1 MHTVWLRDLPDRR
14 IAPGGL
20 RGRRMLGGALALL
33 LGAQAQAAEAPLDG
47 TLAKIAEARSITLG
61 YRDAS
66 VPFSY
71 IGDHSGKPMGYSVDL
86 ASKIVERIQ
95 QKTGL
100 PTLNVKYNL
109 VTSQTRIPLVQNG
122 TVDLECGSTGVTAE
136 RQKQVAFSYGFI
148 YVKGQLL
155 TAKDSGITSFA
166 DLKDKNV
173 VTTAGTTNERFLKR
187 YNFEH
192 TLNMSVVSAKD
203 HGEAFKMLES
213 GRAAAFYMD
222 DALLYGERA
231 KARDPHN
238 WVVVGE
244 EQSRE
249 IYSCMVRK
257 DDPQFLAVVN
267 DTLAELYRSGE
278 INGIYQRWF
287 EQPIPPKGLNLE
299 FPMTRELKAIIAK
312 PVSDP
317 VE

>member
-1 MHTVWLRDLPDRR
+1 MKKILLT
-14 IAPGGL
+14 GCT
-20 RGRRMLGGALALL
+20 LGLL
-33 LGAQAQAAEAPLDG
+33 LGAQAHANQAPVDG
-47 TLAKIAEARSITLG
+47 TLGKIASAKSITLG

-71 IGDHSGKPMGYSVDL
+71 VGDSSGKPMGYSVDL

-95 QKTGL
+95 EKTGVADL
-100 PTLNVKYNL
+100 KVKYNL

-136 RQKQVAFSYGFI
+136 RQQQVAFSYGFI

-155 TAKDSGITSFA
+155 TAKDSGIQGFD
-166 DLKDKNV
+166 DLKGKNV
-173 VTTAGTTNERFLKR
+173 VTTAGTTNERFLKN
-187 YNFEH
+187 YNAEH
-192 TLNMSVVSAKD
+192 KTNMFVISAKD
-203 HGEAFKMLES
+203 HGEAFKMLET

-231 KARDPHN
+231 KARDPHK
-238 WVVVGE
+238 WVVVGK

-257 DDPQFLAVVN
+257 GDPQFLAVVN
-267 DTLAELYRSGE
+267 EALGDLYRSGA

-299 FPMTRELKAIIAK
+299 FPMTSELKAIIAT

>member
-1 MHTVWLRDLPDRR
+1 MQKTVVSRSLCKACATVSLVLV
-14 IAPGGL
+14 GH
-20 RGRRMLGGALALL
+20 LAS
-33 LGAQAQAAEAPLDG
+33 ASEFSA
-47 TLAKIAEARSITLG
+47 TLKKITTNQQISVG

-71 IGDHSGKPMGYSVDL
+71 IGDQSGKPMGYSVDL
-86 ASKIVERIQ
+86 THRIVERIREH
-95 QKTGL
+95 TGL
-100 PTLNVKYNL
+100 TNLRVKYRL

-148 YVKGQLL
+148 YVKGRLL
-155 TAKDSGITSFA
+155 TAQDSGVNGFS
-166 DLKDKNV
+166 DLKGKNV

-187 YNFEH
+187 YNAEH
-192 TLNMSVVSAKD
+192 QSNMFVISARD
-203 HGEAFKMLES
+203 HGEAFKMLET
-213 GRAAAFYMD
+213 GRAVAFYMD

-231 KARDPHN
+231 KARDPHR
-238 WVVVGE
+238 WVVVGK

-267 DTLAELYRSGE
+267 QTLGDLYRSGQ

-287 EQPIPPKGLNLE
+287 EQPIAPNGLNLE
-299 FPMTRELKAIIAK
+299 FPMTSELKAIIAQ

>member
-1 MHTVWLRDLPDRR
+1 MKKILLTGCAL
-14 IAPGGL
+14 GL
-20 RGRRMLGGALALL
+20 LF
-33 LGAQAQAAEAPLDG
+33 GAQVQANEAPLDG
-47 TLAKIAEARSITLG
+47 TLSKIANAKSITLG

-71 IGDHSGKPMGYSVDL
+71 VGDNSGKPMGYSVEL
-86 ASKIVERIQ
+86 ANKIVERIQ
-95 QKTGL
+95 QKTGVDK
-100 PTLNVKYNL
+100 LNVKYNL

-155 TAKDSGITSFA
+155 TAKDSGIQGFD
-166 DLKDKNV
+166 DLKGKNV
-173 VTTAGTTNERFLKR
+173 VTTAGTTNERFLKS
-187 YNFEH
+187 YNAEH
-192 TLNMSVVSAKD
+192 KANIFVISAKD
-203 HGEAFKMLES
+203 HGEAFKMLET
-213 GRAAAFYMD
+213 GRAVAFYMD

-231 KARDPHN
+231 KARDPHH
-238 WVVVGE
+238 WVVVGK

-267 DTLAELYRSGE
+267 ETLADLYRSGE

-299 FPMTRELKAIIAK
+299 FPMTSELKAIIAK

>member
-1 MHTVWLRDLPDRR
+1 MKKILLTGCTL
-14 IAPGGL
+14 GL
-20 RGRRMLGGALALL
+20 LF
-33 LGAQAQAAEAPLDG
+33 GAQAHATQTPLEG
-47 TLAKIAEARSITLG
+47 TLSKIANARSITLG

-71 IGDHSGKPMGYSVDL
+71 VADTSGKPMGYSVDL

-95 QKTGL
+95 LKTGVADL
-100 PTLNVKYNL
+100 KVSYNL

-155 TAKDSGITSFA
+155 TARDSGIKGFA
-166 DLKDKNV
+166 DLQGKNV

-187 YNFEH
+187 YNAEH
-192 TLNMSVVSAKD
+192 KADMFVISAKD
-203 HGEAFKMLES
+203 HGEAFKMLET

-267 DTLAELYRSGE
+267 EALAGLYRSGE

-299 FPMTRELKAIIAK
+299 FPMTSELKAIIAK

>member
-1 MHTVWLRDLPDRR
+1 MKKILLTGCTL
-14 IAPGGL
+14 GL
-20 RGRRMLGGALALL
+20 LF
-33 LGAQAQAAEAPLDG
+33 GAQVQANQAPLDG
-47 TLAKIAEARSITLG
+47 TLSKIANAKSITLG

-71 IGDHSGKPMGYSVDL
+71 VGDGSGTPMGYSVEL
-86 ASKIVERIQ
+86 ANKIVERIQ
-95 QKTGL
+95 QKVGVAK
-100 PTLNVKYNL
+100 LNVKYNL

-155 TAKDSGITSFA
+155 TAKDSGIQGFE
-166 DLKDKNV
+166 DLAGKNV
-173 VTTAGTTNERFLKR
+173 VTTAGTTNERFLKS
-187 YNFEH
+187 YNADH
-192 TLNMSVVSAKD
+192 KANMFVISAKD
-203 HGEAFKMLES
+203 HGEAFKMLET
-213 GRAAAFYMD
+213 GRAVAFYMD

-231 KARDPHN
+231 KARDPHH
-238 WVVVGE
+238 WVVVGK

-267 DTLAELYRSGE
+267 ETLADLYRSGE

>member
-1 MHTVWLRDLPDRR
+1 MQKITLIGCTLS
-14 IAPGGL
+14 
-20 RGRRMLGGALALL
+20 LL
-33 LGAQAQAAEAPLDG
+33 LSAQLQAAQAPLEG
-47 TLAKIAEARSITLG
+47 TLSKIANAKSITLG

-71 IGDHSGKPMGYSVDL
+71 VGDNTGQPMGYSVDL
-86 ASKIVERIQ
+86 ASKIVERIRL
-95 QKTGL
+95 KLDL
-100 PTLNVKYNL
+100 PQLNVNYNL

-155 TAKDSGITSFA
+155 TARDSGINSFA
-166 DLKDKNV
+166 DLRGKNV
-173 VTTAGTTNERFLKR
+173 VTTAGTTNERFLKN
-187 YNFEH
+187 YNAEH
-192 TLNMSVVSAKD
+192 KTDMFVISAKD
-203 HGEAFKMLES
+203 HGEAFQMLQT

-231 KARDPHN
+231 KARDPHK

-267 DTLAELYRSGE
+267 ETLADLYRSGE

-299 FPMTRELKAIIAK
+299 FPMTSELKAIIAK

-317 VE
+317 VQ

>member
-1 MHTVWLRDLPDRR
+1 MQKITL
-14 IAPGGL
+14 
-20 RGRRMLGGALALL
+20 LGCSLGLL
-33 LGAQAQAAEAPLDG
+33 LGGLAQADETPLTG
-47 TLAKIAEARSITLG
+47 TLSKIANTKTITLG

-71 IGDHSGKPMGYSVDL
+71 VGDQTGKPMGYSVDL
-86 ASKIVERIQ
+86 AGKIVDRIQ
-95 QKTGL
+95 QQL
-100 PTLNVKYNL
+100 ALSDLRVRYNL

-122 TVDLECGSTGVTAE
+122 TVDLECGSTAVTAE

-155 TAKDSGITSFA
+155 TARDSGIKSFS
-166 DLKDKNV
+166 DLGGKNV
-173 VTTAGTTNERFLKR
+173 VTTAGTTNERFLKS
-187 YNFEH
+187 YNADHKFG
-192 TLNMSVVSAKD
+192 MFVISAKD
-203 HGEAFKMLES
+203 HGEAFQMLQS
-213 GRAAAFYMD
+213 GRAVAFYMD

-231 KARDPHN
+231 KARDPHK

-257 DDPQFLAVVN
+257 DDPQFLALVN
-267 DTLAELYRSGE
+267 GALGDLFSSGK

-299 FPMTRELKAIIAK
+299 FPMTSELKAIIAK

-317 VE
+317 VQ

>member
-1 MHTVWLRDLPDRR
+1 MKKILLT
-14 IAPGGL
+14 GCT
-20 RGRRMLGGALALL
+20 LGLL
-33 LGAQAQAAEAPLDG
+33 LSAQAYANEAPLSG
-47 TLAKIAEARSITLG
+47 ALAKIASSKSITLG

-71 IGDHSGKPMGYSVDL
+71 VGDHSGKPMGYSVDL

-95 QKTGL
+95 QKTGVADL
-100 PTLNVKYNL
+100 KVKYNL

-155 TAKDSGITSFA
+155 TAKNSGIQGFA
-166 DLKDKNV
+166 DLTGKNV

-187 YNFEH
+187 YNAEH
-192 TLNMSVVSAKD
+192 KANMFVISAKD
-203 HGEAFKMLES
+203 HGEAFKMLET

-231 KARDPHN
+231 KAKDPHK
-238 WVVVGE
+238 WVVVGK

-249 IYSCMVRK
+249 IYSCMLRK

-267 DTLAELYRSGE
+267 ETLGDLYRSGE

-299 FPMTRELKAIIAK
+299 FPMTSELKAIIAK

>member
-1 MHTVWLRDLPDRR
+1 MKKILLT
-14 IAPGGL
+14 GCT
-20 RGRRMLGGALALL
+20 LGLL
-33 LGAQAQAAEAPLDG
+33 LGAQAHANQAPLDG
-47 TLAKIAEARSITLG
+47 TLGKIASAKSITLG

-71 IGDHSGKPMGYSVDL
+71 VGDSSGKPMGYSVDL
-86 ASKIVERIQ
+86 ASKIVERIEE
-95 QKTGL
+95 KTGVADL
-100 PTLNVKYNL
+100 KVKYNL

-136 RQKQVAFSYGFI
+136 RQQQVAFSYGFI

-155 TAKDSGITSFA
+155 TAKGSGIQGFD
-166 DLKDKNV
+166 DLKGKNV
-173 VTTAGTTNERFLKR
+173 VTTAGTTNERFLKN
-187 YNFEH
+187 YNAEH
-192 TLNMSVVSAKD
+192 KTNMFVISAKD
-203 HGEAFKMLES
+203 HGEAFKMLET

-231 KARDPHN
+231 KARDPHK
-238 WVVVGE
+238 WVVVGK

-257 DDPQFLAVVN
+257 GDPQFLAVVN
-267 DTLAELYRSGE
+267 EALGDLYRSGA

-299 FPMTRELKAIIAK
+299 FPMTSELKAIIAT

>member
-1 MHTVWLRDLPDRR
+1 MQKITL
-14 IAPGGL
+14 IGCT
-20 RGRRMLGGALALL
+20 LGLL
-33 LGAQAQAAEAPLDG
+33 LASQVRANEAPLTG
-47 TLAKIAEARSITLG
+47 TLSKVANAKSITLG

-71 IGDHSGKPMGYSVDL
+71 VGDQTGQPMGYSVDL
-86 ASKIVERIQ
+86 ASKIVERIK
-95 QKTGL
+95 QKLEL
-100 PTLNVKYNL
+100 PELQVKYNL

-136 RQKQVAFSYGFI
+136 RMQQVAFSYGFI

-155 TAKDSGITSFA
+155 TAKDSGIKSFA
-166 DLKDKNV
+166 DLRGKNV
-173 VTTAGTTNERFLKR
+173 VTTAGTTNERFLKS
-187 YNFEH
+187 YNIDQKVDMF
-192 TLNMSVVSAKD
+192 VISAKD
-203 HGEAFKMLES
+203 HGEAFQMLQS

-257 DDPQFLAVVN
+257 GDPQFLELVN
-267 DTLAELYRSGE
+267 STLADLYSSGE

-287 EQPIPPKGLNLE
+287 QQPIPPKGLNLE
-299 FPMTRELKAIIAK
+299 FPMTSELKAIIAK

-317 VE
+317 VQ

>member
-1 MHTVWLRDLPDRR
+1 MKKILLTGCTL
-14 IAPGGL
+14 GL
-20 RGRRMLGGALALL
+20 LF
-33 LGAQAQAAEAPLDG
+33 GAQVQANQAPLDG
-47 TLAKIAEARSITLG
+47 TLSKIANAKSITLG

-71 IGDHSGKPMGYSVDL
+71 VGDNSGKPMGYSVEL

-95 QKTGL
+95 QKVGVAK
-100 PTLNVKYNL
+100 LNVKYNL

-155 TAKDSGITSFA
+155 TAKDSGIQGFE
-166 DLKDKNV
+166 DLKGKNV
-173 VTTAGTTNERFLKR
+173 VTTAGTTNERFLKS
-187 YNFEH
+187 YNADH
-192 TLNMSVVSAKD
+192 KANMFVISAKD
-203 HGEAFKMLES
+203 HGEAFKMLET
-213 GRAAAFYMD
+213 GRAVAFYMD

-231 KARDPHN
+231 KARDPHH
-238 WVVVGE
+238 WVVVGK

-249 IYSCMVRK
+249 IYSCMLRK

-267 DTLAELYRSGE
+267 ETLADLYRSGE

-299 FPMTRELKAIIAK
+299 FPMTSELKAIIAK

>member
-1 MHTVWLRDLPDRR
+1 MKKILLTGCTL
-14 IAPGGL
+14 GL
-20 RGRRMLGGALALL
+20 LFGVQVQANEAL
-33 LGAQAQAAEAPLDG
+33 LDG
-47 TLAKIAEARSITLG
+47 TLSKIANARSITLG

-71 IGDHSGKPMGYSVDL
+71 VGDNSGKPMGYSVEL
-86 ASKIVERIQ
+86 ANKIVERIQ
-95 QKTGL
+95 QKIGVAD
-100 PTLNVKYNL
+100 LNVKYNL

-155 TAKDSGITSFA
+155 TAKDSGIQGFE
-166 DLKDKNV
+166 DLKGKNV
-173 VTTAGTTNERFLKR
+173 VTTAGTTNERFLKS
-187 YNFEH
+187 YNAEH
-192 TLNMSVVSAKD
+192 KANMFVISAKD
-203 HGEAFKMLES
+203 HGEAFKMLET
-213 GRAAAFYMD
+213 GRAVAFYMD

-231 KARDPHN
+231 KARDPHH
-238 WVVVGE
+238 WVVVGK

-267 DTLAELYRSGE
+267 ETLADLYRSGE

-299 FPMTRELKAIIAK
+299 FPMTSELKAIIAR

>member
-1 MHTVWLRDLPDRR
+1 MKKILLTGCTL
-14 IAPGGL
+14 GL
-20 RGRRMLGGALALL
+20 LF
-33 LGAQAQAAEAPLDG
+33 GAQVQANQAPLDG
-47 TLAKIAEARSITLG
+47 TLSKIANAKSITLG

-71 IGDHSGKPMGYSVDL
+71 VGDGSGTPMGYSVEL
-86 ASKIVERIQ
+86 ANKIVERIQ
-95 QKTGL
+95 QKVGVAK
-100 PTLNVKYNL
+100 LNVKYNL

-155 TAKDSGITSFA
+155 TAKDSGIQGFE
-166 DLKDKNV
+166 DLAGKNV
-173 VTTAGTTNERFLKR
+173 VTTAGTTNERFLKS
-187 YNFEH
+187 YNADH
-192 TLNMSVVSAKD
+192 KANMFVISAKD
-203 HGEAFKMLES
+203 HGEAFKMLET
-213 GRAAAFYMD
+213 GRAVAFYMD

-231 KARDPHN
+231 KARDPHH
-238 WVVVGE
+238 WVVVGK

-249 IYSCMVRK
+249 IYSCMLRK

-267 DTLAELYRSGE
+267 ETLADLYRSGE

-299 FPMTRELKAIIAK
+299 FPMTSELKAIIAK

>member
-1 MHTVWLRDLPDRR
+1 MKKILLTGCAV
-14 IAPGGL
+14 GL
-20 RGRRMLGGALALL
+20 LW
-33 LGAQAQAAEAPLDG
+33 GAQAVANEAALSG
-47 TLAKIAEARSITLG
+47 TLSKIANAKSITLG

-71 IGDHSGKPMGYSVDL
+71 VGDHSGKPMGYSVDL
-86 ASKIVERIQ
+86 ANKIVERIQ
-95 QKTGL
+95 QKTGV
-100 PTLNVKYNL
+100 PNLNVKYNL

-155 TAKDSGITSFA
+155 TAKDSGIKGFA
-166 DLKDKNV
+166 DLQGKNV
-173 VTTAGTTNERFLKR
+173 VTTAGTTNERFLKS
-187 YNFEH
+187 YNAEH
-192 TLNMSVVSAKD
+192 TANIFVISAKD
-203 HGEAFKMLES
+203 HGEAFKMLET

-231 KARDPHN
+231 KAKDPHN

-267 DTLAELYRSGE
+267 ETLGDLYRSGE

-299 FPMTRELKAIIAK
+299 FPMTSELKAIIAK

>member
-1 MHTVWLRDLPDRR
+1 MQKITL
-14 IAPGGL
+14 IGCT
-20 RGRRMLGGALALL
+20 LALL
-33 LGAQAQAAEAPLDG
+33 LGTQAHADEAALGP
-47 TLAKIAEARSITLG
+47 TLSKIAKNNSITLG

-71 IGDHSGKPMGYSVDL
+71 VGDHSGQPMGYSVDL
-86 ASKIVERIQ
+86 ASKVVERVQ
-95 QKTGL
+95 QKLAL
-100 PTLNVKYNL
+100 PQLKVKYNL

-155 TAKDSGITSFA
+155 TAKDSGIKRFA
-166 DLKDKNV
+166 DLRGKNV
-173 VTTAGTTNERFLKR
+173 VTTAGTTNERYLKS
-187 YNFEH
+187 YNVDH
-192 TLNMSVVSAKD
+192 KMDMSVISAKD
-203 HGEAFKMLES
+203 HGEAFQMLQS

-257 DDPQFLAVVN
+257 DDPQFLALVN
-267 DTLAELYRSGE
+267 ASLGELYSSGE
-278 INGIYQRWF
+278 INTIYQRWF

-299 FPMTRELKAIIAK
+299 FPMTSELKAIIAK
-312 PVSDP
+312 PMSDP
-317 VE
+317 VQ

>member
-1 MHTVWLRDLPDRR
+1 MKKILLTGCAL
-14 IAPGGL
+14 GL
-20 RGRRMLGGALALL
+20 LF
-33 LGAQAQAAEAPLDG
+33 GAQVQANEAPLDG
-47 TLAKIAEARSITLG
+47 TLSKIANAKSITLG

-71 IGDHSGKPMGYSVDL
+71 LGDNSGKPMGYSVEL
-86 ASKIVERIQ
+86 ANKIVERIQ
-95 QKTGL
+95 QKTGVAD
-100 PTLNVKYNL
+100 LNVKYNL

-155 TAKDSGITSFA
+155 TAKDSGIQGFE
-166 DLKDKNV
+166 DLKGKNV
-173 VTTAGTTNERFLKR
+173 VTTAGTTNERFLKS
-187 YNFEH
+187 YNAEH
-192 TLNMSVVSAKD
+192 KANIFVISAKD
-203 HGEAFKMLES
+203 HGEAFKMLET
-213 GRAAAFYMD
+213 GRAVAFYMD

-231 KARDPHN
+231 KARDPHH
-238 WVVVGE
+238 WVVVGK

-249 IYSCMVRK
+249 IYSCMLRK

-267 DTLAELYRSGE
+267 ETLADLYRSGE

-299 FPMTRELKAIIAK
+299 FAMTSELKAIIAR

>member
-1 MHTVWLRDLPDRR
+1 MKKILLT
-14 IAPGGL
+14 GCT
-20 RGRRMLGGALALL
+20 LGLL
-33 LGAQAQAAEAPLDG
+33 LSAQAYANEASLSG
-47 TLAKIAEARSITLG
+47 ALAKIASSKSITLG

-71 IGDHSGKPMGYSVDL
+71 VGDHSGKPMGYSVDL

-95 QKTGL
+95 QKTGVADL
-100 PTLNVKYNL
+100 KVKYNL

-155 TAKDSGITSFA
+155 TAKNSGIQGFA
-166 DLKDKNV
+166 DLTGKNV

-187 YNFEH
+187 YNAEH
-192 TLNMSVVSAKD
+192 KANMFVISAKD
-203 HGEAFKMLES
+203 HGEAFKMLET

-231 KARDPHN
+231 KAKDPHK
-238 WVVVGE
+238 WVVVGK

-249 IYSCMVRK
+249 IYSCMLRK
-257 DDPQFLAVVN
+257 GDPQFLALVN
-267 DTLAELYRSGE
+267 ETLGELYSSGE

-299 FPMTRELKAIIAK
+299 FPMTSELKAIIAK

>member
-1 MHTVWLRDLPDRR
+1 MHKGLLIGCTV
-14 IAPGGL
+14 G
-20 RGRRMLGGALALL
+20 LL
-33 LGAQAQAAEAPLDG
+33 LSTQAQAGEVPLDG
-47 TLAKIAEARSITLG
+47 ALGKIASSQTITLG

-71 IGDHSGKPMGYSVDL
+71 IGDSSGKPMGYSVEL
-86 ASKIVERIQ
+86 ANRIVERIQ
-95 QKTGL
+95 QKTGV
-100 PTLNVKYNL
+100 PKLNVKYNL

-155 TAKDSGITSFA
+155 TAKDSGIKRFA
-166 DLKDKNV
+166 DLAGKNV
-173 VTTAGTTNERFLKR
+173 VTTAGTTNERYLKS
-187 YNFEH
+187 YNHEH
-192 TLNMSVVSAKD
+192 KLNMFVISAKD
-203 HGEAFKMLES
+203 HGEAFQMLQS
-213 GRAAAFYMD
+213 GRAVAFYMD

-267 DTLAELYRSGE
+267 QTLADLYRSGE

-299 FPMTRELKAIIAK
+299 FPMTAELKAIIAS

>member
-1 MHTVWLRDLPDRR
+1 MKR
-14 IAPGGL
+14 ILLTGCTLGL
-20 RGRRMLGGALALL
+20 LF
-33 LGAQAQAAEAPLDG
+33 GAQVQANEAPLDG
-47 TLAKIAEARSITLG
+47 TLSKIANAKSITLG

-71 IGDHSGKPMGYSVDL
+71 VGDNSGKPMGYSVEL
-86 ASKIVERIQ
+86 ANKIVERIQ

-100 PTLNVKYNL
+100 ADLNVKYNL

-155 TAKDSGITSFA
+155 TAKDSGIQGFE
-166 DLKDKNV
+166 DLKGKNV
-173 VTTAGTTNERFLKR
+173 VTTAGTTNERFLKS
-187 YNFEH
+187 YNAEH
-192 TLNMSVVSAKD
+192 KANMFVISAKD
-203 HGEAFKMLES
+203 HGEAFKMLET
-213 GRAAAFYMD
+213 GRAVAFYMD

-231 KARDPHN
+231 KARDPHH
-238 WVVVGE
+238 WVVVGK

-249 IYSCMVRK
+249 IYSCMLRK

-267 DTLAELYRSGE
+267 ETLADLYRSGE

-299 FPMTRELKAIIAK
+299 FPMTRELKAIIAR

>member
-1 MHTVWLRDLPDRR
+1 MQKITLIGCTLS
-14 IAPGGL
+14 
-20 RGRRMLGGALALL
+20 LL
-33 LGAQAQAAEAPLDG
+33 LSAQAFANEAPPAG
-47 TLAKIAEARSITLG
+47 TLDKIASSKSITLG

-71 IGDHSGKPMGYSVDL
+71 IADNSGKPMGYSVEL
-86 ASKIVERIQ
+86 ASKIVARIQ
-95 QKTGL
+95 QQLAL
-100 PTLNVKYNL
+100 PELNVKYNL

-155 TAKDSGITSFA
+155 TAKDSGIHSFA
-166 DLKDKNV
+166 DLRGKNV
-173 VTTAGTTNERFLKR
+173 VTTAGTTNERFLKS
-187 YNFEH
+187 YNQDNKVDMF
-192 TLNMSVVSAKD
+192 VISAKD
-203 HGEAFKMLES
+203 HGEAFQMLET

-231 KARDPHN
+231 KARDPHK

-257 DDPQFLAVVN
+257 DDPQFLALVN
-267 DTLAELYRSGE
+267 ATLADLYKSGE
-278 INGIYQRWF
+278 INAIYERWF
-287 EQPIPPKGLNLE
+287 QQPIPPKGLNLE
-299 FPMTRELKAIIAK
+299 FPMTSELKAIIAK
-312 PVSDP
+312 PTSEP
-317 VE
+317 VQ

>member
-1 MHTVWLRDLPDRR
+1 MKKILLTGCTL
-14 IAPGGL
+14 GL
-20 RGRRMLGGALALL
+20 LF
-33 LGAQAQAAEAPLDG
+33 GAQVQANQAPLDG
-47 TLAKIAEARSITLG
+47 TLSKIANAKSITLG

-71 IGDHSGKPMGYSVDL
+71 VGDGSGTPMGYSVEL
-86 ASKIVERIQ
+86 ANKIVERIQ
-95 QKTGL
+95 QKVGVAK
-100 PTLNVKYNL
+100 LNVKYNL

-155 TAKDSGITSFA
+155 TAKDSGIQGFE
-166 DLKDKNV
+166 DLTGKNV
-173 VTTAGTTNERFLKR
+173 VTTAGTTNERFLKS
-187 YNFEH
+187 YNADH
-192 TLNMSVVSAKD
+192 KANMFVISAKD
-203 HGEAFKMLES
+203 HGEAFKMLET
-213 GRAAAFYMD
+213 GRAVAFYMD

-231 KARDPHN
+231 KARDPHH
-238 WVVVGE
+238 WVVVGK

-267 DTLAELYRSGE
+267 ETLADLYRSGE

>member
-1 MHTVWLRDLPDRR
+1 MQKITL
-14 IAPGGL
+14 
-20 RGRRMLGGALALL
+20 LGCTLALVF
-33 LGAQAQAAEAPLDG
+33 GAQAQASEVPLTG
-47 TLAKIAEARSITLG
+47 TLGKVASANSITLG

-71 IGDHSGKPMGYSVDL
+71 VGDHTGQPMGYSVEL
-86 ASKIVERIQ
+86 ADKIVERIKQ
-95 QKTGL
+95 QLAL
-100 PTLNVKYNL
+100 PELKVKYNL

-155 TAKDSGITSFA
+155 TARDSGIQSFD
-166 DLKDKNV
+166 DLRGKNV
-173 VTTAGTTNERFLKR
+173 VTTAGTTNERYLKS
-187 YNFEH
+187 YNLDH
-192 TLNMSVVSAKD
+192 KLNMFVISAKD
-203 HGEAFKMLES
+203 HGEAFQMLQS

-257 DDPQFLAVVN
+257 DDPQFLALVN
-267 DTLAELYRSGE
+267 GVLADLYSSGE
-278 INGIYQRWF
+278 INGIYRKWF

-299 FPMTRELKAIIAK
+299 FPMTRELKAIIAR
-312 PVSDP
+312 PISDP
-317 VE
+317 VQ

>member
-1 MHTVWLRDLPDRR
+1 MQKVTLIGCTLS
-14 IAPGGL
+14 
-20 RGRRMLGGALALL
+20 LL
-33 LGAQAQAAEAPLDG
+33 LGAQLQAAEAPLTG
-47 TLAKIAEARSITLG
+47 TLNKIANAKSITLG

-71 IGDHSGKPMGYSVDL
+71 IGDNTGQPMGYSVDL
-86 ASKIVERIQ
+86 ASKIVERI
-95 QKTGL
+95 KHKLDL
-100 PTLNVKYNL
+100 PQLKVNYNL

-155 TAKDSGITSFA
+155 TARDSGINSFA
-166 DLKDKNV
+166 DLRGKNV
-173 VTTAGTTNERFLKR
+173 VTTAGTTNERFLKN
-187 YNFEH
+187 YNAEH
-192 TLNMSVVSAKD
+192 KIDMFVISAKD
-203 HGEAFKMLES
+203 HGEAFQMLQT

-231 KARDPHN
+231 KARDPHK

-257 DDPQFLAVVN
+257 DDPQFLALVN
-267 DTLAELYRSGE
+267 SSLGELYSSGE

-299 FPMTRELKAIIAK
+299 FPMTSELKAIIAK

>member
-1 MHTVWLRDLPDRR
+1 V
-14 IAPGGL
+14 
-20 RGRRMLGGALALL
+20 
-33 LGAQAQAAEAPLDG
+33 
-47 TLAKIAEARSITLG
+47 AK
-61 YRDAS
+61 
-66 VPFSY
+66 
-71 IGDHSGKPMGYSVDL
+71 
-86 ASKIVERIQ
+86 
-95 QKTGL
+95 
-100 PTLNVKYNL
+100 LNVKYNL

-155 TAKDSGITSFA
+155 TAKDSGIQGFE
-166 DLKDKNV
+166 DLKGKNV

-187 YNFEH
+187 YNADH
-192 TLNMSVVSAKD
+192 KANMFVISAKD
-203 HGEAFKMLES
+203 HGEAFKMLET
-213 GRAAAFYMD
+213 GRAVAFYMD

-231 KARDPHN
+231 KARDPHH
-238 WVVVGE
+238 WVVVGK

-249 IYSCMVRK
+249 IYSCMLRK

-267 DTLAELYRSGE
+267 ETLADLYRSGE

-299 FPMTRELKAIIAK
+299 FPMTSELKAIIAK

>member
-1 MHTVWLRDLPDRR
+1 MKKILLTGCAV
-14 IAPGGL
+14 GL
-20 RGRRMLGGALALL
+20 LW
-33 LGAQAQAAEAPLDG
+33 GAQAVANEAALSG
-47 TLAKIAEARSITLG
+47 TLSKIANAKSITLG

-71 IGDHSGKPMGYSVDL
+71 VGDHSGKPMGYSVDL
-86 ASKIVERIQ
+86 ANKIVERIQ
-95 QKTGL
+95 QKTGV
-100 PTLNVKYNL
+100 PNLNVKYNL

-155 TAKDSGITSFA
+155 TAKDSGIKGFA
-166 DLKDKNV
+166 DLQGKNV

-187 YNFEH
+187 YNAEH
-192 TLNMSVVSAKD
+192 KANIFVISAKD
-203 HGEAFKMLES
+203 HGEAFKMLET

-231 KARDPHN
+231 KAKDPHN

-267 DTLAELYRSGE
+267 ETLGDLYRSGE

-299 FPMTRELKAIIAK
+299 FPMTSELKAIIAK

>member
-1 MHTVWLRDLPDRR
+1 MKR
-14 IAPGGL
+14 ILLTGCTLGL
-20 RGRRMLGGALALL
+20 LF
-33 LGAQAQAAEAPLDG
+33 GAQAQATQALLDG
-47 TLAKIAEARSITLG
+47 TLSKIASAKSITLG

-71 IGDHSGKPMGYSVDL
+71 VADSSGKPMGYSVDL
-86 ASKIVERIQ
+86 ANRIVARIQ
-95 QKTGL
+95 EKTGVADL
-100 PTLNVKYNL
+100 KVNYNL

-122 TVDLECGSTGVTAE
+122 TVDLECGSTGVTTE
-136 RQKQVAFSYGFI
+136 RQQQVAFSYGFI

-155 TAKDSGITSFA
+155 TARDSGIQGFD
-166 DLKDKNV
+166 DLKGKNV

-187 YNFEH
+187 YNAEH
-192 TLNMSVVSAKD
+192 KADMFVISAKD
-203 HGEAFKMLES
+203 HGEAFKMLET

-231 KARDPHN
+231 KAKDPHN
-238 WVVVGE
+238 WVVVGH

-267 DTLAELYRSGE
+267 ETLAELYRSGE

-299 FPMTRELKAIIAK
+299 FPMTSELKAIIAN

>member
-1 MHTVWLRDLPDRR
+1 MQKITLIGCTLS
-14 IAPGGL
+14 
-20 RGRRMLGGALALL
+20 LL
-33 LGAQAQAAEAPLDG
+33 LSAHVQATQAPPSG
-47 TLAKIAEARSITLG
+47 TLGKIANTRGITLG

-71 IGDHSGKPMGYSVDL
+71 IGDSSGKPMGYSVDL
-86 ASKIVERIQ
+86 ANKIVERI
-95 QKTGL
+95 KTQLAL
-100 PTLNVKYNL
+100 PQLDVKYNL

-155 TAKDSGITSFA
+155 TARDSGIHSFA
-166 DLKDKNV
+166 NLRGKNV
-173 VTTAGTTNERFLKR
+173 VTTAGTTNERFLKS
-187 YNFEH
+187 YNQDNQADMFII
-192 TLNMSVVSAKD
+192 SAKD
-203 HGEAFKMLES
+203 HGEAFQMLET

-238 WVVVGE
+238 WVVVGK

-257 DDPQFLAVVN
+257 DDPQFLALVN
-267 DTLAELYRSGE
+267 AALGDLYKSGE
-278 INGIYQRWF
+278 INAIYDRWF
-287 EQPIPPKGLNLE
+287 QKPIPPKGLNLE
-299 FPMTRELKAIIAK
+299 FPMTSELKAIIAR

-317 VE
+317 VQ

>member
-1 MHTVWLRDLPDRR
+1 MQKITLIGCTLSLLLSVHVHATQAP
-14 IAPGGL
+14 PGG
-20 RGRRMLGGALALL
+20 
-33 LGAQAQAAEAPLDG
+33 
-47 TLAKIAEARSITLG
+47 TLEKIASTHGITLG

-71 IGDHSGKPMGYSVDL
+71 IGDSSGKPMGYSVDL
-86 ASKIVERIQ
+86 ANKIVERI
-95 QKTGL
+95 KTQLAL
-100 PTLNVKYNL
+100 PQLEVKYNL

-155 TAKDSGITSFA
+155 TARDSGIHSFA
-166 DLKDKNV
+166 DLRGKNV
-173 VTTAGTTNERFLKR
+173 VTTAGTTNERFLKS
-187 YNFEH
+187 YNQDHKADLF
-192 TLNMSVVSAKD
+192 VISAKD
-203 HGEAFKMLES
+203 HGEAFQMLET

-231 KARDPHN
+231 KARDPHK

-257 DDPQFLAVVN
+257 DDPQFLALVN
-267 DTLAELYRSGE
+267 ATLGDLYKSGE
-278 INGIYQRWF
+278 INAIYDRWF
-287 EQPIPPKGLNLE
+287 QKPIPPKGLNLE
-299 FPMTRELKAIIAK
+299 FPMTSELKEIIAR

-317 VE
+317 VQ

>member
-1 MHTVWLRDLPDRR
+1 MKTILLTGCTLGLLFG
-14 IAPGGL
+14 APV
-20 RGRRMLGGALALL
+20 
-33 LGAQAQAAEAPLDG
+33 QANEPPAEG
-47 TLAKIAEARSITLG
+47 TLSKIASTKSITLG

-71 IGDHSGKPMGYSVDL
+71 VGDPSGKPMGYSVDL
-86 ASKIVERIQ
+86 ANKIVERIQ
-95 QKTGL
+95 QQTGVANL
-100 PTLNVKYNL
+100 RVKYNL

-155 TAKDSGITSFA
+155 TAKDSGIHGFA
-166 DLKDKNV
+166 DLKGKNV

-187 YNFEH
+187 YNAEH
-192 TLNMSVVSAKD
+192 KSNLSVISAKD
-203 HGEAFKMLES
+203 HGEAFKMLET

-231 KARDPHN
+231 KARDPHR

-267 DTLAELYRSGE
+267 DTLGDLYRTSE
-278 INGIYQRWF
+278 INGIYRRWF

-299 FPMTRELKAIIAK
+299 FPMTAELKAIFAT

>member
-1 MHTVWLRDLPDRR
+1 MKKILLTGC
-14 IAPGGL
+14 I
-20 RGRRMLGGALALL
+20 LALVF
-33 LGAQAQAAEAPLDG
+33 GAQVQANDAPLDG
-47 TLAKIAEARSITLG
+47 TLSKIASAKAITLG

-71 IGDHSGKPMGYSVDL
+71 VGDSSGKPMGYSVEL
-86 ASKIVERIQ
+86 ANKIVERIQ
-95 QKTGL
+95 QKTGVAN
-100 PTLNVKYNL
+100 LNVKYNL

-155 TAKDSGITSFA
+155 TAKDSGIQGFE
-166 DLKDKNV
+166 DLKGKNV
-173 VTTAGTTNERFLKR
+173 VTTAGTTNERFLKS
-187 YNFEH
+187 YNAEH
-192 TLNMSVVSAKD
+192 KANMFVISAKD
-203 HGEAFKMLES
+203 HGEAFKMLET
-213 GRAAAFYMD
+213 GRAVAVYMD

-231 KARDPHN
+231 KAKDPHH
-238 WVVVGE
+238 WAVVGK

-257 DDPQFLAVVN
+257 DDPQFLALVN
-267 DTLAELYRSGE
+267 ETLGDLYRTGE

-299 FPMTRELKAIIAK
+299 FPMTAELKAIIAK

>member
-1 MHTVWLRDLPDRR
+1 MKKILLT
-14 IAPGGL
+14 GCT
-20 RGRRMLGGALALL
+20 LGLL
-33 LGAQAQAAEAPLDG
+33 LGTQVQADEPALNGALS
-47 TLAKIAEARSITLG
+47 KIANAKSITLG

-71 IGDHSGKPMGYSVDL
+71 VGDHSGKPMGYSVDL
-86 ASKIVERIQ
+86 ANKIVERIQ
-95 QKTGL
+95 QKIGVAN
-100 PTLNVKYNL
+100 LNVKYNL

-155 TAKDSGITSFA
+155 TAKDSGIQGFA
-166 DLKDKNV
+166 DLKGKNV
-173 VTTAGTTNERFLKR
+173 VTTAGTTNERFLKS
-187 YNFEH
+187 YNAEH
-192 TLNMSVVSAKD
+192 KNNMFVISAKD
-203 HGEAFKMLES
+203 HGEAFKMLET
-213 GRAAAFYMD
+213 GRAVAFYMD

-231 KARDPHN
+231 KAQDPHK

-267 DTLAELYRSGE
+267 DALGELYRTGE

-299 FPMTRELKAIIAK
+299 FPMTSELKAIIAK

>member
-1 MHTVWLRDLPDRR
+1 MKKILLTSCT
-14 IAPGGL
+14 
-20 RGRRMLGGALALL
+20 LGLL
-33 LGAQAQAAEAPLDG
+33 LGAQAHANEPALDG
-47 TLAKIAEARSITLG
+47 TLSKIANTRSITLG

-71 IGDHSGKPMGYSVDL
+71 VGDSSGKPMGYSVDL
-86 ASKIVERIQ
+86 ASRIVERIQ
-95 QKTGL
+95 QKTGVANL
-100 PTLNVKYNL
+100 KVNYTL

-155 TAKDSGITSFA
+155 TARDSGIKGFA
-166 DLKDKNV
+166 DLVGKNV
-173 VTTAGTTNERFLKR
+173 VTTAGTTNERFLKS
-187 YNFEH
+187 YNAEH
-192 TLNMSVVSAKD
+192 KANMFVISAKD
-203 HGEAFKMLES
+203 HGEAFKMLET
-213 GRAAAFYMD
+213 GRAVAFYMD

-231 KARDPHN
+231 KARDPHH

-267 DTLAELYRSGE
+267 ETLGELYRSGE

-299 FPMTRELKAIIAK
+299 FPMTSELKAIIAK